1 MTCSGVGVFVDM
13 GYYLMFN
20 CYQADKVMAFNV
32 RFEGNIVR
40 NIKSLVSLPHGA
52 EADLQFQGN
61 SITDCENVV
70 EQRDEQ
76 SIVEAIGLPADTP
89 IEQVLEVLKVLR
101 EHPVANAEQATE
113 IVKSSKLWAYVERSA
128 SAATVI
134 QSLVGL
140 AATAFGI
147 PAAT

>member
-1 MTCSGVGVFVDM
+1 MAIWLGL

-20 CYQADKVMAFNV
+20 CYQADNVMAFNV

-40 NIKSLVSLPHGA
+40 NIKSLVSLPRGA

-76 SIVEAIGLPADTP
+76 SVVEAIGLPADTP
-89 IEQVLEVLKVLR
+89 IEQVLEVLTALR
-101 EHPVANAEQATE
+101 DRPEANAEQVAE
-113 IVKSSKLWAYVERSA
+113 IVKNSKLWAYVERSA

-147 PAAT
+147 SAT